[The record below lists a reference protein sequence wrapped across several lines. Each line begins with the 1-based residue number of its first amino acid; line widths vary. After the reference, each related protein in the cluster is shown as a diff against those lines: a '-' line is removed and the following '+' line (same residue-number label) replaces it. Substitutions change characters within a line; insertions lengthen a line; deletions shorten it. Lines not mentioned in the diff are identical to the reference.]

1 MTASPGPALP
11 ATAAAVQLLA
21 LLTLTLSRLHPLQ
34 LYILFTEVL
43 YIPAFK
49 ELLSGAHL
57 TRSRERE
64 SMLTEGAYG
73 KKGSLSHEPGEARV
87 MGFSPPV
94 LVSEKAPFSV
104 G

>member
-21 LLTLTLSRLHPLQ
+21 LPTLTLSRLHPLQ

-49 ELLSGAHL
+49 ELLPGAHL

-64 SMLTEGAYG
+64 PMLTEGSCV
-73 KKGSLSHEPGEARV
+73 KKGSLFGEIGAQSIISLMR
-87 MGFSPPV
+87 GISPRG
-94 LVSEKAPFSV
+94 KR